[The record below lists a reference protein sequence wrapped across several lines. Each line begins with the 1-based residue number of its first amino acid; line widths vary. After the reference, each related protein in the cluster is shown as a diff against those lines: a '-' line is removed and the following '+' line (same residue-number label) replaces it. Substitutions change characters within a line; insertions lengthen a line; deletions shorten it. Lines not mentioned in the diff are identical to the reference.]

1 MTKKIEKIT
10 IIIPCYNNGKF
21 LNDSIKSVLYQTYKN
36 FDLYLINNG
45 STDNSLDIMRIHESK
60 DKRIFVVNYKK
71 KTSRGK
77 SVNNLLKRLKTK

>member
-45 STDNSLDIMRIHESK
+45 STDNSLDIMRMHESK
-60 DKRIFVVNYKK
+60 DKRIFVVN
-71 KTSRGK
+71 
-77 SVNNLLKRLKTK
+77 

>member
-21 LNDSIKSVLYQTYKN
+21 LNDTIKSVLYQTYNN

-45 STDNSLDIMRIHESK
+45 STDN
-60 DKRIFVVNYKK
+60 
-71 KTSRGK
+71 
-77 SVNNLLKRLKTK
+77 